1 MRSWVPGPGIELYNL
16 ANDLSET
23 RNLVSIETARVRE
36 LQAELDAWR
45 KDVGAEMMKPNPDYD
60 PGVKQARKEK
70 NKEVAE

>member
-1 MRSWVPGPGIELYNL
+1 VPGPGIELYNL

-60 PGVKQARKEK
+60 PGVKPARKK
-70 NKEVAE
+70 KSKEVAE